1 MIICTARNFTMS
13 IDNTNPYEYTE
24 TAESIVLPNNGE
36 YPPTPFT
43 LKLTYKDKPCLMTV
57 ERDHLVIEGVSLRE
71 PIRMLRYE
79 RYKLN
84 SCFYYH
90 HGYNRL
96 IIWHRPTRKEYT
108 FLIEERSMVDLKVS
122 WLLAWKEG
130 IPEERTPEEHI
141 KKTSNKW
148 LFGRP
153 LGWLLFNAI
162 GVGASIHMLVD
173 DDVILP
179 FWFAG
184 FFTVIA
190 IVTLAAFILMLCRI
204 KEGILLATIAI
215 FAVYIMGFVS
225 VYELLQLLPFP
236 NFSHFFGILLCGF
249 TFRCC
254 IISYIRA
261 VQLDRQI
268 HEKLTEYESG
278 TLP

>member
-1 MIICTARNFTMS
+1 MS
-13 IDNTNPYEYTE
+13 TDSTNPYEYTE
-24 TAESIVLPNNGE
+24 TAESIVLPNDGE

-57 ERDHLVIEGVSLRE
+57 ERDHLVIEGELLRE
-71 PIRMLRYE
+71 PIRMLRHE

-90 HGYNRL
+90 NSYNRL

-108 FLIEERSMVDLKVS
+108 FLIEERSMADLKVL

-148 LFGRP
+148 LFGQP
-153 LGWLLFNAI
+153 LGWLLLNAI
-162 GVGASIHMLVD
+162 GIGVNIHMSINEGV
-173 DDVILP
+173 VLP
-179 FWFAG
+179 FWFTG
-184 FFTVIA
+184 FLAVIS

-215 FAVYIMGFVS
+215 FAVYIMIIVS
-225 VYELLQLLPFP
+225 VNELQQFRLFA
-236 NFSHFFGILLCGF
+236 NFSHFWIILCWI

-254 IISYIRA
+254 IMPYIRA
-261 VQLDRQI
+261 VRLDRQI
-268 HEKLTEYESG
+268 REKLTEY
-278 TLP
+278 

>member
-13 IDNTNPYEYTE
+13 TDSTNPYEYTE
-24 TAESIVLPNNGE
+24 TAESIVLPNDGE

-57 ERDHLVIEGVSLRE
+57 ERDHLVIEGKSLRE
-71 PIRMLRYE
+71 PIRMLRHE

-90 HGYNRL
+90 NSYNRL

-108 FLIEERSMVDLKVS
+108 FLIEERSMADLKVS

-148 LFGRP
+148 LFGQP
-153 LGWLLFNAI
+153 LTWLLFNTI
-162 GVGASIHMLVD
+162 GAGVNIYPLID
-173 DDVILP
+173 NDVVLP
-179 FWFAG
+179 FWLIG
-184 FFTVIA
+184 LLIIIA

-204 KEGILLATIAI
+204 KEGILLAAMAI
-215 FAVYIMGFVS
+215 FTAYLTAIVS
-225 VYELLQLLPFP
+225 THVLHEPF
-236 NFSHFFGILLCGF
+236 FFIRSSGAFLIILCVP
-249 TFRCC
+249 TWQCC
-254 IISYIRA
+254 IMPYIRA
-261 VQLDRQI
+261 MRLNRQI
-268 HEKLTEYESG
+268 REKLMEY
-278 TLP
+278 